1 MRLCIRVRTL
11 YLRNGRSVDL
21 QWTPCWKADMAGVAV
36 VAVVALA
43 RGHGSVIMP
52 PSRNSIDATLPPW
65 SNGNHPET
73 GLIESVNLCI
83 LHPLTPLSPS
93 PTVAKKWGVRV
104 EANPLARS
112 RGHPA

>member
-1 MRLCIRVRTL
+1 
-11 YLRNGRSVDL
+11 
-21 QWTPCWKADMAGVAV
+21 MAGVAV

-83 LHPLTPLSPS
+83 LHPLSVSEVPS

-104 EANPLARS
+104 EANPLGRRGQLDARWRLCGSS
-112 RGHPA
+112 RVGFSIILVGTISYFREAFG